1 MFIVF
6 HKVRDNEADVPRLTA
21 DCPVFDTVFFAVFF
35 HLDTVHAGSSGFAS
49 VWSASDPLLGGGQLR
64 PRSEDE
70 ERSVTET
77 RHRDPQI
84 VVVLSYC
91 GEFGLYVG
99 CCCCWA
105 SCVYVL
111 AVAVACLLVCLCTK
125 LSDIITKNSL
135 TYKLTY
141 YLTCNGIFCWMVLLI
156 YC

>member
-1 MFIVF
+1 MKVPVSIQVFIVF

-91 GEFGLYVG
+91 GEFGFVCWLLLLLLGKLCVRSRCGGCLFVG
-99 CCCCWA
+99 VF
-105 SCVYVL
+105 VYK
-111 AVAVACLLVCLCTK
+111 A
-125 LSDIITKNSL
+125 
-135 TYKLTY
+135 
-141 YLTCNGIFCWMVLLI
+141 F
-156 YC
+156 